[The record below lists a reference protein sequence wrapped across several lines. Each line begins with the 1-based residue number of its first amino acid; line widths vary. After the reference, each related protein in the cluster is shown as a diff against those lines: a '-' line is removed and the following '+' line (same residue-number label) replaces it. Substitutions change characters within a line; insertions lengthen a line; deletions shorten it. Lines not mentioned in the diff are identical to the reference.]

1 MHTSIHHQSFYLSAV
16 QNIFLWGLFI
26 FAGSANAGELR
37 AHIVDQKG
45 KAVEDAII
53 LATPVDPSKLARI
66 KAKDEIIDQIDK
78 EFVPFVKPVL
88 VGSKVFFP
96 NKDDVRHHVYSF
108 SAAKTFELQL
118 YSGKTAPP
126 VVLDKAGI
134 VVLGCNIHDWMLSY
148 VYVAETPYFA
158 KTAKDGNAAINDLPA
173 GDYQLKVWH
182 PSMGMTAG
190 ENGNRVNIQ
199 ENGSQKLDWTIA
211 VKPIIRIPRKT
222 PTQNNAY

>member
-1 MHTSIHHQSFYLSAV
+1 MLKKLTRISLT
-16 QNIFLWGLFI
+16 GLCY
-26 FAGSANAGELR
+26 FAFFPCEAGELKF
-37 AHIVDQKG
+37 HIIDQKS
-45 KAVEDAII
+45 KAVEDAVV
-53 LATPVDPSKLARI
+53 LATPLDANRLKAIREI

-118 YSGKTAPP
+118 YTGKTAPP
-126 VVLDKAGI
+126 VLLDKAGI

-158 KTAKDGNAAINDLPA
+158 KSGKDGNANLNDLPA
-173 GDYQLKVWH
+173 GEYQLKIWH
-182 PSMGMTAG
+182 PSMGMTSG
-190 ENGNRVNIQ
+190 ENGAKVTIA
-199 ENGSQKLDWTIA
+199 ENGAQKLDWSVT
-211 VKPIIRIPRKT
+211 VKPITRIPRKT
-222 PTQNNAY
+222 TNQDYSY